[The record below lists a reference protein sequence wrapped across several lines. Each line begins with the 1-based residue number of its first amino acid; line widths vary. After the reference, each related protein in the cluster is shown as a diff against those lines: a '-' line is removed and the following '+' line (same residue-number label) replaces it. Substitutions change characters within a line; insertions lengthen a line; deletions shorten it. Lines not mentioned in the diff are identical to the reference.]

1 MDTIRQ
7 QILQTIAQHQPISAR
22 SVTERLGVKHETVK
36 MTISKL
42 FAEGKISREEV
53 KRPLG
58 SKGKTNHYEY
68 KIK

>member
-42 FAEGKISREEV
+42 FAEGKVHREEV
-53 KRPLG
+53 ARPLG
-58 SKGKTNHYEY
+58 SKGKTNHYLY
-68 KIK
+68 QIK